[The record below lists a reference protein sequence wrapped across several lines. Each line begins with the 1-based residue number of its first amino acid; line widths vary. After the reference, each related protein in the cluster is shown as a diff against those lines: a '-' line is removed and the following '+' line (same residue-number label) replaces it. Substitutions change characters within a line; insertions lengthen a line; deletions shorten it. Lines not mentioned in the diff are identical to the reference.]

1 MWETGQ
7 RTIIGCLKDRHGTLN
22 KSRKEFIM
30 AKIKDETYRIME
42 IDNSSIEEQ
51 IDLVASE
58 VDELTETVSD
68 LDPTEYTGYDATKTQ
83 TLKNI
88 EGTLTWVDDEE

>member
-1 MWETGQ
+1 
-7 RTIIGCLKDRHGTLN
+7 
-22 KSRKEFIM
+22 M
-30 AKIKDETYRIME
+30 AKKKDETYRIME

-51 IDLVASE
+51 LDLIANE
-58 VDELTETVSD
+58 VDNLSEEIES
-68 LDPTEYTGYDATKTQ
+68 LDPTEYAGYDATKTQ

>member
-1 MWETGQ
+1 
-7 RTIIGCLKDRHGTLN
+7 
-22 KSRKEFIM
+22 M

-51 IDLVASE
+51 IDLVATE
-58 VDELTETVSD
+58 VDELTETVDD
-68 LDPTEYTGYDATKTQ
+68 LDPTSFAGYDDTKTQ

-88 EGTLTWVDDEE
+88 EGTLTWVTDEE

>member
-7 RTIIGCLKDRHGTLN
+7 RTFLGCLKDRHGTLN
-22 KSRKEFIM
+22 IRKDFIM
-30 AKIKDETYRIME
+30 AKKDETYKIMK

-51 IDLVASE
+51 IDLVAAE
-58 VDELTETVSD
+58 VDELSEAVED
-68 LDPTEYTGYDATKTQ
+68 LDPTDYAGYDDTKTQ

-88 EGTLTWVDDEE
+88 EGTLTWVTDEE

>member
-1 MWETGQ
+1 
-7 RTIIGCLKDRHGTLN
+7 
-22 KSRKEFIM
+22 M

-51 IDLVASE
+51 IDIVASE
-58 VDELTETVSD
+58 VDELSEKVGD
-68 LDPTEYTGYDATKTQ
+68 LDPTEFTGYDDTKTQ

-88 EGTLTWVDDEE
+88 EGTLTWVTDEE

>member
-1 MWETGQ
+1 MA
-7 RTIIGCLKDRHGTLN
+7 RLLI
-22 KSRKEFIM
+22 RKGFIM

-51 IDLVASE
+51 IDIVAAE
-58 VDELTETVSD
+58 VDELSETVDD
-68 LDPTEYTGYDATKTQ
+68 LDPTDYTGYDATKTQ

-88 EGTLTWVDDEE
+88 EGTLTWVTDEE

>member
-1 MWETGQ
+1 
-7 RTIIGCLKDRHGTLN
+7 
-22 KSRKEFIM
+22 M

-51 IDLVASE
+51 IDLVAAE
-58 VDELTETVSD
+58 VDELTEAVKD
-68 LDPTEYTGYDATKTQ
+68 LDPTEYAGYDDTKTQ

-88 EGTLTWVDDEE
+88 EGTLTWVTDEE

>member
-1 MWETGQ
+1 
-7 RTIIGCLKDRHGTLN
+7 
-22 KSRKEFIM
+22 M

-51 IDLVASE
+51 IDIVAAK
-58 VDELTETVSD
+58 VDELSEAVDD
-68 LDPTEYTGYDATKTQ
+68 LDPTDYAGYDATKTQ

-88 EGTLTWVDDEE
+88 EGTLTWVDDE

>member
-1 MWETGQ
+1 
-7 RTIIGCLKDRHGTLN
+7 
-22 KSRKEFIM
+22 M

-51 IDLVASE
+51 IDIVATE
-58 VDELTETVSD
+58 VDDLTETVED
-68 LDPTEYTGYDATKTQ
+68 LDPTSYAGYDDTKTQ

-88 EGTLTWVDDEE
+88 EGTLTWVTDEE

>member
-1 MWETGQ
+1 
-7 RTIIGCLKDRHGTLN
+7 
-22 KSRKEFIM
+22 M

-51 IDLVASE
+51 IDLVAAE
-58 VDELTETVSD
+58 VDELTETVED
-68 LDPTEYTGYDATKTQ
+68 LDPTSFAGYDATKTQ

-88 EGTLTWVDDEE
+88 EGTLTWVTDEE